1 MPPKFENSGKKMLL
15 QKTLSEKDL
24 LFGKFDE
31 SKGITKQSRLAA
43 WDKIHKEMASLGFPV
58 GKNGKHVR
66 DTTFANLK
74 KRTLVS
80 YHPHA

>member
-1 MPPKFENSGKKMLL
+1 MPPKFEDSGKVLL
-15 QKTLSEKDL
+15 LKKILAAKEI

-31 SKGITKQSRLAA
+31 SKGHTKQSRLAA
-43 WDKIHKEMASLGFPV
+43 WDEIHEQLSSLGFPV
-58 GKNGKHVR
+58 GKDCKYVR

-80 YHPHA
+80 